1 MCICLCV
8 PDSPLPLV
16 EDGVVDS
23 LYGKYCHGDQ
33 PVAEGGSEI
42 EIEHSADDGESES
55 NSSDT
60 EVRCSGFCYHRIM
73 CTELCCREAKE
84 SMVTFFVL
92 ICRIAS
98 MMMWF

>member
-1 MCICLCV
+1 MYVCLCV

-60 EVRCSGFCYHRIM
+60 EVRCSWFIII
-73 CTELCCREAKE
+73 ELCAQ
-84 SMVTFFVL
+84 SFFAEKQKIV
-92 ICRIAS
+92 
-98 MMMWF
+98 W